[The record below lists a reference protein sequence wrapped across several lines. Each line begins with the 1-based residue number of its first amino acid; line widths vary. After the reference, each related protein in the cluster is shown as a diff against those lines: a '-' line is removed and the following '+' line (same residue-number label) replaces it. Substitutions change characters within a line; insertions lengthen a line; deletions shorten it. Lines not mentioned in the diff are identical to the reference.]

1 MYVETIWER
10 AMKACVGKT
19 ITGAHLSTGFE
30 PVDDQDT
37 EVVARIEFSDGTFL
51 ELLLDYD
58 FVDVTISDASAEAL
72 LGKPI
77 KTLIGLLGRP
87 TKDGNKGDAHYG

>member
-1 MYVETIWER
+1 METIWER

-19 ITGAHLSTGFE
+19 ITGVHLSTGFE
-30 PVDDQDT
+30 PVDDPDT
-37 EVVARIEFSDGTFL
+37 EVVAKIEFSDGTFL

-58 FVDVTISDASAEAL
+58 DVDVNISDASAEVL

-77 KTLIGLLGRP
+77 QDLIHLMGRP
-87 TKDGNKGDAHYG
+87 TKNDSKGDAHHE